1 MQSWKKEEKE
11 SANVSL
17 TWYREY
23 IDVKNKEYSDR
34 QLLVPK
40 SRFIIEIE
48 VLERGLYDHIYTQ
61 CFSLSVTVHHYCI
74 QMFRIKKGIILLDN
88 EILLYIKVFK

>member
-11 SANVSL
+11 SVSL

-34 QLLVPK
+34 QLLMPK
-40 SRFIIEIE
+40 RRFIIEIE
-48 VLERGLYDHIYTQ
+48 VLERTTISTDSAFLRASLFITTAPLSHRPDPLPILTLVTFK
-61 CFSLSVTVHHYCI
+61 CF
-74 QMFRIKKGIILLDN
+74 R
-88 EILLYIKVFK
+88 